1 MWEYL
6 RARRMVGLKFR
17 RQHPL
22 GPYIHDFV
30 CLSKKVVIEVDG
42 PVHDGK
48 VDYDRR
54 RDLWIKSQGFTVM
67 RIKNDQLKTDRK
79 EVLLKVRK
87 YLLRRMGF

>member
-1 MWEYL
+1 
-6 RARRMVGLKFR
+6 LKFR

-22 GPYIHDFV
+22 GPYIFDFV

-48 VDYDRR
+48 VAYDRR
-54 RDLWIKSQGFTVM
+54 RDLWIKSQGFTIM
-67 RIKNDQLKTDRK
+67 RIKNDELKTNR
-79 EVLLKVRK
+79 EVVLLKLRK

>member
-1 MWEYL
+1 
-6 RARRMVGLKFR
+6 LKFR

-22 GPYIHDFV
+22 GPYILDFV

-67 RIKNDQLKTDRK
+67 RIKNDELKTNR
-79 EVLLKVRK
+79 EVALLKIRK
-87 YLLRRMGF
+87 YLLKRLGF